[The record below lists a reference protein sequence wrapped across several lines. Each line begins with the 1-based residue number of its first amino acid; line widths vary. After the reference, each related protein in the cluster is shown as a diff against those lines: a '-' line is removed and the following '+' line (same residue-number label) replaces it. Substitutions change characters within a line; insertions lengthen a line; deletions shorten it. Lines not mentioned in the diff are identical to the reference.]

1 MNEHALV
8 ERINRYIITL
18 FCVIAFGA
26 IAAHLDKQRDA
37 GDAAVRAHVEQQAK
51 AQMGGQ

>member
-1 MNEHALV
+1 MSEHILV
-8 ERINRYIITL
+8 ARINRYIIAL

-37 GDAAVRAHVEQQAK
+37 GNAAARAHVEQQAK
-51 AQMGGQ
+51 AQTGEK